1 MKRYVVTGVPLKA
14 QIAAR
19 IRGGVTARKLA
30 LEGKT
35 KRGMPHRVMGQE
47 VVAFC
52 DRQLA
57 EDCRDEML
65 KRGLVV
71 TLRRWKP

>member
-1 MKRYVVTGVPLKA
+1 MKRYVVTGVPPEAQAAAKARGGLKA
-14 QIAAR
+14 R
-19 IRGGVTARKLA
+19 RLA

-35 KRGMPHRVMGQE
+35 AKGMPHRVMGQE
-47 VVAFC
+47 VMAFC
-52 DRQLA
+52 DHELA
-57 EDCRDEML
+57 KQCRDEML